1 MTALVVGSVSTN
13 NVFSGAGLLDDGAS
27 LAEAFQT
34 GSWLQGGLS
43 SVGVAVDVASV
54 VTNPLGTLI
63 SWGVG
68 WMIDHL
74 DPLKGWMEDLTGDA
88 AEVRGIGQTW
98 QNIGGLVQTTA
109 NDIAKHVES
118 GTEGMSGQ
126 TIDAYRSLQGEL
138 TQHIYNV
145 GGACGGFGQ
154 SVALAAEL
162 VQFIH
167 DTTRDIIA
175 DIVGKFLGAALEAAL
190 SVGVLIPKVIANIA
204 ATVAKW
210 ANFVRTKLNA
220 LLDSF
225 ASLQR
230 LMGRLKNYMDDGAR
244 TLTKLQN
251 KLPSPIKKAMDVH
264 KAVTTKIDDAITDA
278 GRTVGTKVGHG
289 LTGSTPHAPGSS
301 LTFPDGYHPMEL
313 GAHNPNGSIETRHLA
328 GGGVAQFELGP
339 DGRVINVKGR
349 FGDADVA
356 YSRSDPDFDRVDA
369 NERAMYRRND
379 PHMTQTIAAHPGEY
393 AAGHTVNVQV
403 SGNARDRIFQP
414 SYDVNEVFG
423 GKHAGAADV
432 LAQLKKESSAPNGSL
447 EQAMKSLTPDQK
459 HAYYDLLH
467 DEVSLNFAPQV
478 KSTNHPDLY
487 NRFEKFYLEGRD
499 YDAWRDIGMTYE
511 QLPGAHAPE
520 SIRVR
525 WQYADEDPNA
535 DFFENRPSSE

>member
-13 NVFSGAGLLDDGAS
+13 NAFSGAGLLDDGAS

-34 GSWLQGGLS
+34 GSWLQGGMS
-43 SVGVAVDVASV
+43 GVGVAVDVASL

-74 DPLKGWMEDLTGDA
+74 NPLKGWMEDLTGDA

-109 NDIAKHVES
+109 NDLAKHVET

-126 TIDAYRSLQGEL
+126 TIDAYRSLQGQL

-175 DIVGKFLGAALEAAL
+175 DIVGKFLGAAIEAAV
-190 SVGVLIPKVIANIA
+190 SVGVLLPKVIANVA

-225 ASLQR
+225 SSLKR
-230 LMGRLKNYMDDGAR
+230 LLGRLKNYMDDAAR
-244 TLTKLQN
+244 ALAKIQD
-251 KLPSPIKKAMDVH
+251 KLPGPIKKAMDVH
-264 KAVTTKIDDAITDA
+264 QKITTKIDDAITGA
-278 GRTVGTKVGHG
+278 GTSLGTKIGHG
-289 LTGSTPHAPGSS
+289 LSGTKPHLPGGTGI
-301 LTFPDGYHPMEL
+301 TFPDGYHPLEL
-313 GAHNPNGSIETRHLA
+313 GASNPGGSIETRQLA
-328 GGGVAQFELGP
+328 GGGVAQYELGP

-356 YSRSDPDFDRVDA
+356 YSRTDADFARVDA
-369 NERAMYRRND
+369 NERAMYRRTD
-379 PHMTQTIAAHPGEY
+379 PHMTQATAAHPGEY
-393 AAGHTVNVQV
+393 AAGHTVNVQAT
-403 SGNARDRIFQP
+403 GNARDRIFSS

-423 GKHAGAADV
+423 GKHAGASDV
-432 LAQLKKESSAPNGSL
+432 LAQLKRDSSAPGGSM
-447 EQAMKSLTPDQK
+447 EQAVKSLSADQK
-459 HAYYDLLH
+459 RAYYDLLH
-467 DEVSLNFAPQV
+467 DEVSLNLSPQV
-478 KSTNHPDLY
+478 KATNHPDLY
-487 NRFEKFYLEGRD
+487 NRFEKLYLEGRD
-499 YDAWRDIGMTYE
+499 QDVWRNIDMSFE
-511 QLPGAHAPE
+511 QLPGGHAPE
-520 SIRVR
+520 SIDVSWSYDGERT
-525 WQYADEDPNA
+525 NI
-535 DFFENRPSSE
+535 DFFENRPA